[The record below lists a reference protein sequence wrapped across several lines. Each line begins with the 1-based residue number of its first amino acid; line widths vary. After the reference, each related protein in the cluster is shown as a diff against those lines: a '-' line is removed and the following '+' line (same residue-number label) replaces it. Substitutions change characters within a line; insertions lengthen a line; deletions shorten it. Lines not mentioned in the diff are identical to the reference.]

1 MATKYKKQVEDM
13 LEAHSDLFKSFQEL
27 HDRYATDPKKWQKEF
42 NEKGEDVLM
51 MIQRWDNNLCA
62 KSEGGK
68 YGKFSNNL
76 SEKFWTEIRILFPKI
91 GYVGLEPK

>member
-1 MATKYKKQVEDM
+1 M

-27 HDRYATDPKKWQKEF
+27 HDRYAQDPKKWQKEF
-42 NEKGEDVLM
+42 NEKGEDALM
-51 MIQRWDNNLCA
+51 MIQKWDNNLCA

-76 SEKFWTEIRILFPKI
+76 SEKFWTEVRTLFPKI
-91 GYVGLEPK
+91 GYVGLES

>member
-27 HDRYATDPKKWQKEF
+27 HDRYAKDPDKWQKEF

-76 SEKFWTEIRILFPKI
+76 SEKFWNEIRTLFPKI
-91 GYVGLEPK
+91 LRRTGELS